1 VSRNAAAYTCVFQ
14 PLVSLPTIFDTCR
27 PRAEVL
33 AGSIRDGK
41 FMLDLSRVVNGTTA
55 GPDAEEDA

>member
-1 VSRNAAAYTCVFQ
+1 VFQ